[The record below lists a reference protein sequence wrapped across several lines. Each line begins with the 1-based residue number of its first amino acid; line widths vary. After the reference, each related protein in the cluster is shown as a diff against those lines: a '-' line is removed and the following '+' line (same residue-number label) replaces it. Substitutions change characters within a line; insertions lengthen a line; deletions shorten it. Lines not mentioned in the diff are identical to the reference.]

1 MQISYTV
8 KLNIKHSKEFAGN
21 QGNHQNFDPSLL
33 AYKYWL
39 MFMGIE
45 QKNLKLLS
53 CQYLLKKVSKQ
64 KFVAKIQ
71 DSYWLFV
78 LGERDKHKDG
88 EQLIEP
94 KSWGWNDK
102 VFFNSY

>member
-1 MQISYTV
+1 
-8 KLNIKHSKEFAGN
+8 
-21 QGNHQNFDPSLL
+21 
-33 AYKYWL
+33 

-53 CQYLLKKVSKQ
+53 CHYLLKKVSKQ

-94 KSWGWNDK
+94 KSWGCNK
-102 VFFNSY
+102 VGMIKYFLIRISFLVKTCNEQP

>member
-1 MQISYTV
+1 M
-8 KLNIKHSKEFAGN
+8 HSKEFAGN

-53 CQYLLKKVSKQ
+53 CQYLLKKEVNQNSLQ
-64 KFVAKIQ
+64 KFKIHI
-71 DSYWLFV
+71 DCWYEVNTIPIYYKGPL
-78 LGERDKHKDG
+78 D
-88 EQLIEP
+88 
-94 KSWGWNDK
+94 
-102 VFFNSY
+102 